1 MISHRR
7 LSAILA
13 LALSFAM
20 LLSAGCFGRPSGA
33 GNAPDTSKQA
43 QPELDTAR
51 GVYVLPSVAAPGG
64 SATAWAELDAA
75 FDENTYPPLSVT
87 FCARKDSVL
96 LTTEKLSL
104 WENDRLIVW
113 IDGTTVLLGETWLAD
128 LSGAGRL
135 TRLPINVWSGVQV
148 SPDRTRL
155 AFWGR
160 VDPEDTSV
168 IGPQIYDIATGK
180 TRVVKE
186 FTIDEWSFPGTI
198 EFQPRVAWLDNGTL
212 LFDGPMATA
221 TTDSSFRTAVFRCA
235 LDSGTV
241 DTFRADAWQVYAS
254 GDGKYVSL
262 AHGASDAKTA
272 VYVINMAD
280 GKETRLDADKYSYG
294 SRIGFS
300 GDRFFVVDPQS
311 AVGAGQMV
319 GGAPVFAGS
328 AAKSGFL
335 IIDARFDGD
344 NVSYFDLVSKD
355 GKIEKLTAARL
366 STAK

>member
-1 MISHRR
+1 V
-7 LSAILA
+7 LS
-13 LALSFAM
+13 
-20 LLSAGCFGRPSGA
+20 LLLCGGCFGEPSGA
-33 GNAPDTSKQA
+33 GNTPGTSSPA
-43 QPELDTAR
+43 QPELDAAR

-75 FDENTYPPLSVT
+75 FDENTYPPLWVT
-87 FCARKDSVL
+87 FCARKDNVL
-96 LTTEKLSL
+96 LTTEKMSL
-104 WENDRLIVW
+104 WESDRLIVW

-160 VDPEDTSV
+160 VDPEDTFV
-168 IGPQIYDIATGK
+168 IGPQVYDLATGK
-180 TRVVKE
+180 TCVVKE
-186 FTIDEWSFPGTI
+186 FTIDEWNYPGTL
-198 EFQPRVAWLDNGTL
+198 EFQPRVAWLDNDTL

-221 TTDSSFRTAVFRCA
+221 DSSFRTAVFRCA
-235 LDSGTV
+235 LNSGTV
-241 DTFRADAWQVYAS
+241 DTFREDAWQVYAS

-272 VYVINMAD
+272 AYVINMAD
-280 GKETRLDADKYSYG
+280 GRETRLDADRYSYG
-294 SRIGFS
+294 SRICFS

-319 GGAPVFAGS
+319 SGAPVFAGS

-335 IIDARFDGD
+335 IVDARFDGD
-344 NVSYFDLVSKD
+344 NVSYFDLVSKN

>member
-1 MISHRR
+1 V
-7 LSAILA
+7 LS
-13 LALSFAM
+13 
-20 LLSAGCFGRPSGA
+20 LLFLGGCLGKPSGA
-33 GNAPDTSKQA
+33 GNTPDTSKQA

-87 FCARKDSVL
+87 FCARKDSIL

-104 WENDRLIVW
+104 TESDRLIVW

-128 LSGAGRL
+128 LSGAGHL
-135 TRLPINVWSGVQV
+135 TRLPMNPWSGVQV

-160 VDPEDTSV
+160 IGDEEDSST
-168 IGPQIYDIATGK
+168 IGPQVYDLSTGK
-180 TRVVKE
+180 ARAVKA
-186 FTIDEWSFPGTI
+186 FSADAWTFAGTI
-198 EFQPRVAWLDNGTL
+198 EFPPRVAWLDNDTL

-221 TTDSSFRTAVFRCA
+221 DSSFRTAVFRCA
-235 LDSGTV
+235 LNSDTV
-241 DTFRADAWQVYAS
+241 DTFREDAWQVYAS

-262 AHGASDAKTA
+262 AHGAGDAKTA
-272 VYVINMAD
+272 ASVINMAD
-280 GKETRLDADKYSYG
+280 GKETRLDADRYSYG
-294 SRIGFS
+294 SRVCFS
-300 GDRFFVVDPQS
+300 GDRFFVVDPWS
-311 AVGAGQMV
+311 AVGAGQTV
-319 GGAPVFAGS
+319 SGVPVFSSS

-335 IIDARFDGD
+335 IVDTRFDGD
-344 NVSYFDLVSKD
+344 NVSYLDLASRD

-366 STAK
+366 TTAK